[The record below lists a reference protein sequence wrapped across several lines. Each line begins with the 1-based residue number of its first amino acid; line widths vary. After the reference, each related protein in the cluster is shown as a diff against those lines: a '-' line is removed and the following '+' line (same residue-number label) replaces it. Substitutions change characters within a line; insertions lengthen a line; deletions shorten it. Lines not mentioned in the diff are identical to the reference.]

1 MKQNKDREEL
11 EREFLKYC
19 SDFIIKISYTDER
32 YLLSFIETHT
42 KKKVKEALNT
52 ILEEN
57 HCDLDG
63 TYDYDGIAETVIKLC
78 KNK

>member
-1 MKQNKDREEL
+1 MKQNKDREE
-11 EREFLKYC
+11 FDK
-19 SDFIIKISYTDER
+19 IINNASINFDET
-32 YLLSFIETHT
+32 LGEETVEELWKWIETHT
-42 KKKVKEALNT
+42 KKKVEETLNN

>member
-1 MKQNKDREEL
+1 MCNIIINETSMKTSIKRCRFRELL
-11 EREFLKYC
+11 EE
-19 SDFIIKISYTDER
+19 
-32 YLLSFIETHT
+32 
-42 KKKVKEALNT
+42 

-63 TYDYDGIAETVIKLC
+63 TYDYDGIAEKVIKLC

>member
-1 MKQNKDREEL
+1 MKQNKDREDL
-11 EREFLKYC
+11 EIEFLKYC

-32 YLLSFIETHT
+32 YLLRFIETYT
-42 KKKVKEALNT
+42 QKKVEEALNN